1 MSPLEYD
8 MEANR
13 EKIICPNCGTEIDV
27 NEILYHQL
35 EDQITSQFEAQLK
48 AERAAIGEK
57 ERAIEATRAELAS
70 KLENSQAAID
80 QAVRQQTKKLREQLA
95 AEAAEAAREEQAD
108 TIEQLRKEL
117 DEKSQR
123 VKDLNKTRAEVEK
136 LKREKEELADEIQA
150 KAEAKLTE
158 ALRKERER
166 IQKTESEKN
175 ELKLKESHDL
185 VESLRKQ
192 LAEAQRRAEQGS
204 MQSQGEV
211 QELAI
216 EQWLRDHF
224 PMDRIEEIK
233 KGAQGADCL
242 QIVNTRS
249 HEGCGSIYYESKRT
263 KSFQP
268 SWVAKFKDDI
278 REKGADL
285 GVLVTA
291 SMPPDMDRMGLV
303 DGVWVCSYEEFKGLS
318 AVLRQSIIQVHQAGK
333 TQENKG
339 GKMEM
344 LYDYLT
350 GSEFRQQVEAIVEG
364 FTQMQSDLETEKRSM
379 QAQWK
384 KREKQLEKVILS
396 TTYMYSSVKGIAGS
410 AVGDVRLLELPGE
423 ED

>member
-1 MSPLEYD
+1 

-95 AEAAEAAREEQAD
+95 AEAAVAAREEQAD

-224 PMDRIEEIK
+224 PMDRIDEIK

-318 AVLRQSIIQVHQAGK
+318 AVLRQSIIQVHQAGT

-364 FTQMQSDLETEKRSM
+364 FTQMQSDLESEKRSM

>member
-1 MSPLEYD
+1 

-95 AEAAEAAREEQAD
+95 AEAAVAAREEQAD

-136 LKREKEELADEIQA
+136 LKREKEELADDIQA

-224 PMDRIEEIK
+224 PMDRIDEIK

-318 AVLRQSIIQVHQAGK
+318 AVLRQSIIQVHQAGR

>member
-1 MSPLEYD
+1 

-57 ERAIEATRAELAS
+57 ERAIVAARAELAS

-95 AEAAEAAREEQAD
+95 AEAAVAAREEQAD

-224 PMDRIEEIK
+224 PMDRIDEIK

-423 ED
+423 DE

>member
-1 MSPLEYD
+1 

-95 AEAAEAAREEQAD
+95 AEAAVAAREEQAD

-136 LKREKEELADEIQA
+136 LKREKEELADDIQA

-364 FTQMQSDLETEKRSM
+364 FTQMQSDLESEKRSM

>member
-1 MSPLEYD
+1 

-136 LKREKEELADEIQA
+136 LKREKEELADDIQA

-224 PMDRIEEIK
+224 PMDRIDEIK

-318 AVLRQSIIQVHQAGK
+318 AVLRQSIIQVHQAGR

-364 FTQMQSDLETEKRSM
+364 FTQMQSDLESEKRSM

>member
-1 MSPLEYD
+1 

-95 AEAAEAAREEQAD
+95 AEAAVAAREEQAD

-136 LKREKEELADEIQA
+136 LKREKEELADDIQA

>member
-1 MSPLEYD
+1 

-95 AEAAEAAREEQAD
+95 AEAAVAAREEQAD

-136 LKREKEELADEIQA
+136 LKREKEELADDIQA

-224 PMDRIEEIK
+224 PMDRIDEIK

-318 AVLRQSIIQVHQAGK
+318 AVLRQSIIQVHQAGR

-364 FTQMQSDLETEKRSM
+364 FTQMQSDLESEKRSM

>member
-1 MSPLEYD
+1 

-95 AEAAEAAREEQAD
+95 AEAAVAAREEQAD

-224 PMDRIEEIK
+224 PMDRIDEIK

-318 AVLRQSIIQVHQAGK
+318 AVLRQSIIQVHQAGR

-364 FTQMQSDLETEKRSM
+364 FTQMQSDLESEKRSM

>member
-1 MSPLEYD
+1 

-95 AEAAEAAREEQAD
+95 AEAAVAAREEQAD

-136 LKREKEELADEIQA
+136 LKREKEELADDIQA

-224 PMDRIEEIK
+224 PMDRIDEIK

-364 FTQMQSDLETEKRSM
+364 FTQMQSDLESEKRSM

>member
-1 MSPLEYD
+1 

-95 AEAAEAAREEQAD
+95 AEAAVAAREEQAD

-136 LKREKEELADEIQA
+136 LKREKEELADDIQA

-224 PMDRIEEIK
+224 PMDRIDEIK

-318 AVLRQSIIQVHQAGK
+318 AVLRQSIIQVHQAGR

-364 FTQMQSDLETEKRSM
+364 FTQMQSDLESEKRSM

-384 KREKQLEKVILS
+384 KTGKAARKGDFEHYLYVQL
-396 TTYMYSSVKGIAGS
+396 GQRHRGQR
-410 AVGDVRLLELPGE
+410 GR
-423 ED
+423 

>member
-1 MSPLEYD
+1 

-95 AEAAEAAREEQAD
+95 AEAAVAAREEQAD

>member
-1 MSPLEYD
+1 

-95 AEAAEAAREEQAD
+95 AEAAVAAREEQAD

-136 LKREKEELADEIQA
+136 LKREKEELADDIQA

-318 AVLRQSIIQVHQAGK
+318 AVLRQSIIQVHQAGR

-364 FTQMQSDLETEKRSM
+364 FTQMQSDLESEKRSM

>member
-1 MSPLEYD
+1 

-95 AEAAEAAREEQAD
+95 AEAAVAAREEQAD

-318 AVLRQSIIQVHQAGK
+318 AVLRQSIIQVHQAGR

-364 FTQMQSDLETEKRSM
+364 FTQMQSDLESEKRSM